1 MGAALT
7 RRWFDRPS
15 VTVAPALIGRHLVRR
30 FPDGSQARVRIVE
43 TEAYRSDDPASH
55 SFRGPT
61 ARNRT
66 MFGPAGHLYVYLIY
80 GMHHCL
86 NVVTGGPDRASAVL
100 LRAAEP
106 LENLPV
112 LQANRGVMDAR
123 ALCRGPG
130 RLAQALGVDRTLD
143 GLDLLTSDV
152 LWIEP
157 GTAVPRARLD
167 VTPRVGI
174 SVATDR
180 PWRWLEAGSRWTT
193 TLTPRRAPAP
203 GRR

>member
-1 MGAALT
+1 M
-7 RRWFDRPS
+7 
-15 VTVAPALIGRHLVRR
+15 
-30 FPDGSQARVRIVE
+30 RIVE

-61 ARNRT
+61 ARNST

-80 GMHHCL
+80 GLHHCM
-86 NVVTGGPDRASAVL
+86 NVVTGGPEPASAVL

-106 LENLPV
+106 LENLPI
-112 LQANRGVMDAR
+112 LAANRGVADLR

-130 RLAQALGVDRTLD
+130 RLAQALAVDRSLD
-143 GLDLLTSDV
+143 GIDLLTSDV
-152 LWIEP
+152 LRIEP
-157 GTAVPRARLD
+157 GTPVPRSRVD

-193 TLTPRRAPAP
+193 TFSPRRAS
-203 GRR
+203 GRA

>member
-1 MGAALT
+1 VSRALT
-7 RRWFDRPS
+7 RRWFERPA
-15 VTVAPALIGRHLVRR
+15 TAVAPASIV
-30 FPDGSQARVRIVE
+30 RVRIVE
-43 TEAYRSDDPASH
+43 TEAYQPDDPASH

-61 ARNRT
+61 PRNDV

-86 NVVTGGPDRASAVL
+86 NVVTGGPGDASAVL

-106 LENLPV
+106 LENLPRMA
-112 LQANRGVMDAR
+112 ANRGVADAR

-130 RLAQALGVDRTLD
+130 RLAQALGVDRSL
-143 GLDLLTSDV
+143 GGIDLLSSDV

-157 GTAVPRARLD
+157 GTPVARERLD

-174 SVATDR
+174 SVGRER
-180 PWRWLEAGSRWTT
+180 PWRWLEAGSQWAT
-193 TLTPRRAPAP
+193 TLSPRRAGAQ
-203 GRR
+203 G

>member
-1 MGAALT
+1 VTGALA

-15 VTVAPALIGRHLVRR
+15 TTVAPALIGRHLVRR
-30 FPDGSQARVRIVE
+30 FPDGSEARVRIVE

-80 GMHHCL
+80 GLHHCL
-86 NVVTGGPDRASAVL
+86 NVVTGGPEPASAVL

-106 LENLPV
+106 LENVPL
-112 LQANRGVMDAR
+112 LAANRGVTDVR

-130 RLAQALGVDRTLD
+130 RLAQALSVDRSLD
-143 GLDLLTSDV
+143 GIDLLTSDV

-157 GTAVPRARLD
+157 GQPVPRPRLV

-180 PWRWLEAGSRWTT
+180 PWRWLESGSNWTT
-193 TLTPRRAPAP
+193 TLTPRPAA
-203 GRR
+203 GRP

>member
-1 MGAALT
+1 VAATLT

-15 VTVAPALIGRHLVRR
+15 TTVAPALIGRHLVRR
-30 FPDGSQARVRIVE
+30 FPDGSEARVRIVE

-80 GMHHCL
+80 GLHHCL
-86 NVVTGGPDRASAVL
+86 NVVTGGPERASAVL

-106 LENLPV
+106 VENLPI
-112 LQANRGVMDAR
+112 LSENRGVTDVR

-130 RLAQALGVDRTLD
+130 RLAQALGVDRSLD
-143 GLDLLTSDV
+143 GIDLLTSHE
-152 LWIEP
+152 LWIEA
-157 GTAVPRARLD
+157 GTPVPRARLS

-174 SVATDR
+174 SVATEM
-180 PWRWLEAGSRWTT
+180 PWRWLETGSRWATSV
-193 TLTPRRAPAP
+193 TPRPAA
-203 GRR
+203 GRP

>member
-1 MGAALT
+1 VAAALT
-7 RRWFDRPS
+7 RRWFDRS
-15 VTVAPALIGRHLVRR
+15 STTVAPALIGRYLVRR
-30 FPDGSQARVRIVE
+30 FPDGTEARVRLVE

-55 SFRGPT
+55 SYRGPT

-86 NVVTGGPDRASAVL
+86 NVVTGGPEPASAVL

-106 LENLPV
+106 LENLPT
-112 LQANRGVMDAR
+112 LETNRGVTDVR

-130 RLAQALGVDRTLD
+130 RLAQALGVDRSFD

-157 GTAVPRARLD
+157 GTPVPRTRLT

-174 SVATDR
+174 SVATER

-193 TLTPRRAPAP
+193 TLTPRPAS

>member
-1 MGAALT
+1 MSAALP

-15 VTVAPALIGRHLVRR
+15 ITVAPALIGRHLVRR

-43 TEAYRSDDPASH
+43 TEAYRADDPASH

-66 MFGPAGHLYVYLIY
+66 MFGSAGHLYVYLIY

-86 NVVTGGPDRASAVL
+86 NVVTGGSDRASAVL

-106 LENLPV
+106 LENLPM
-112 LQANRGVMDAR
+112 LAANRGVTDAR

-130 RLAQALGVDRTLD
+130 RLAQALAIDRSLD
-143 GLDLLTSDV
+143 GIDLLTSDE

-157 GTAVPRARLD
+157 GTAVPRSRLD

-174 SVATDR
+174 SVATER

-193 TLTPRRAPAP
+193 TLTPRRAP

>member
-1 MGAALT
+1 MTAHLA
-7 RRWFDRPS
+7 RRWFERPA
-15 VTVAPALIGRHLVRR
+15 TAVAPALIGRHLVRR
-30 FPDGSQARVRIVE
+30 FPDGAQARVRIVE
-43 TEAYRSDDPASH
+43 TEAYEPEDPASH
-55 SFRGPT
+55 AFAGPT
-61 ARNRT
+61 RRNAT

-86 NVVTGGPDRASAVL
+86 NVVTGGPGRGSAVL

-106 LENLPV
+106 LENLPR
-112 LQANRGVMDAR
+112 LASNRGVADAR

-130 RLAQALGVDRTLD
+130 RLAQALAIDRSLD
-143 GLDLLTSDV
+143 GIDLLTSHD

-157 GTAVPRARLD
+157 GTAVPRGRLA

-174 SVATDR
+174 SVGTEA
-180 PWRWLEAGSRWTT
+180 PWRWLESDSRWTT
-193 TLTPRRAPAP
+193 AVSRRPAA

>member
-1 MGAALT
+1 MTAALT

-30 FPDGSQARVRIVE
+30 FPDGSHARVRLVE

-66 MFGPAGHLYVYLIY
+66 MFGPPGRLYVYLIY
-80 GMHHCL
+80 GLHHCL
-86 NVVTGGPDRASAVL
+86 NVVTGGPEQASAVL

-106 LENLPV
+106 LENLPTMEG
-112 LQANRGVMDAR
+112 NRGVTDAR

-130 RLAQALGVDRTLD
+130 RLAQALAVDRSFD
-143 GLDLLTSDV
+143 GIDLLTSDV

-157 GTAVPRARLD
+157 GAPVPPSRLEVTA
-167 VTPRVGI
+167 RVGI

-180 PWRWLEAGSRWTT
+180 QWRWLESGSRWTT
-193 TLTPRRAPAP
+193 VTPRPAA
-203 GRR
+203 GQR

>member
-1 MGAALT
+1 VAATLP

-30 FPDGSQARVRIVE
+30 FADGSEARVRIVE

-61 ARNRT
+61 PRNRT

-80 GMHHCL
+80 GLHHCL
-86 NVVTGGPDRASAVL
+86 NVVTGGPEPASAVL

-106 LENLPV
+106 LENLSR
-112 LQANRGVMDAR
+112 LAANRGVADPR

-130 RLAQALGVDRTLD
+130 RLAPALGVDRSLD
-143 GLDLLTSDV
+143 GIDLLTSDV
-152 LWIEP
+152 LWIESGAP
-157 GTAVPRARLD
+157 VPRSRLD

-174 SVATDR
+174 SVAIDR

-193 TLTPRRAPAP
+193 PLSPRRAA
-203 GRR
+203 GQA

>member
-1 MGAALT
+1 MTAALT

-15 VTVAPALIGRHLVRR
+15 VAVAPALIGRHLVRR
-30 FPDGSQARVRIVE
+30 FSDGSEARVRLVE

-86 NVVTGGPDRASAVL
+86 NIVTGGPDRASAVL

-106 LENLPV
+106 LENLQK
-112 LQANRGVMDAR
+112 LAANRGVTDPR

-130 RLAQALGVDRTLD
+130 RLAQALAVDRSLD
-143 GLDLLTSDV
+143 GIDLLASEV

-157 GTAVPRARLD
+157 GTPVPRSRLE

-174 SVATDR
+174 SVATEM
-180 PWRWLEAGSRWTT
+180 PWRWLEAGSRWA
-193 TLTPRRAPAP
+193 TLTPRPAP

>member
-1 MGAALT
+1 
-7 RRWFDRPS
+7 
-15 VTVAPALIGRHLVRR
+15 
-30 FPDGSQARVRIVE
+30 VRIVE

-80 GMHHCL
+80 GLHHCM
-86 NVVTGGPDRASAVL
+86 NVVTGGPEPASAVL

-106 LENLPV
+106 LENLPI
-112 LQANRGVMDAR
+112 LAANRGVVDPR

-130 RLAQALGVDRTLD
+130 RLAQALEVDRSLD
-143 GLDLLTSDV
+143 GIDLLTSDV

-157 GTAVPRARLD
+157 GTPVPRSGLD

-180 PWRWLEAGSRWTT
+180 PWRWLEAGSGWTT
-193 TLTPRRAPAP
+193 TLTPRRPA
-203 GRR
+203 GQA

>member
-1 MGAALT
+1 VTEALT
-7 RRWFDRPS
+7 RRWFERPS
-15 VTVAPALIGRHLVRR
+15 TTVAPALIGRHLVRR
-30 FPDGSQARVRIVE
+30 FSDGSQARVRIVE

-80 GMHHCL
+80 GLHHCL
-86 NVVTGGPDRASAVL
+86 NVVTGGPQPASAVL

-106 LENLPV
+106 LENVPILA
-112 LQANRGVMDAR
+112 ANRGVTDVR

-130 RLAQALGVDRTLD
+130 RLAQALDVDRSLD
-143 GLDLLTSDV
+143 GIDLLTSDA

-157 GTAVPRARLD
+157 GRPVPRSRLI

-180 PWRWLEAGSRWTT
+180 PWRWLESGSNWTT
-193 TLTPRRAPAP
+193 TLTPRPAA

>member
-1 MGAALT
+1 VTTLT

-15 VTVAPALIGRHLVRR
+15 TVVAPALIGRHLVRR
-30 FPDGSQARVRIVE
+30 FPDGSETRVRIVE

-80 GMHHCL
+80 GLHHCL
-86 NVVTGGPDRASAVL
+86 NVVTGGPERASAVL

-106 LENLPV
+106 LENLSV
-112 LQANRGVMDAR
+112 LVANRGTAQAR
-123 ALCRGPG
+123 DLCRGPG
-130 RLAQALGVDRTLD
+130 RLAQALAIDRSLD
-143 GLDLLTSDV
+143 GIDLLTSDV
-152 LWIEP
+152 LRIES
-157 GTAVPRARLD
+157 GTPVPRSRLD
-167 VTPRVGI
+167 VTARVGI

-193 TLTPRRAPAP
+193 TLTPRRAA

>member
-1 MGAALT
+1 MVTALT

-15 VTVAPALIGRHLVRR
+15 TTVAPALIGRHLVRR
-30 FPDGSQARVRIVE
+30 FPDGTEARVRIVE

-80 GMHHCL
+80 GLHHCL
-86 NVVTGGPDRASAVL
+86 NVVTGGPEPASAVL

-106 LENLPV
+106 LDNLPM
-112 LQANRGVMDAR
+112 LAANRGVADVR
-123 ALCRGPG
+123 SLCRGPG
-130 RLAQALGVDRTLD
+130 RLAQALGVDRSLD
-143 GLDLLTSDV
+143 GIDLLTSDV

-157 GTAVPRARLD
+157 GAPVPRSRLA
-167 VTPRVGI
+167 VTRRVGI
-174 SVATDR
+174 SVATER
-180 PWRWLEAGSRWTT
+180 PWRWLESNSIWTT
-193 TLTPRRAPAP
+193 TLTPRTAGARP
-203 GRR
+203 